1 MARPFLNADAFD
13 RGSTYQLLP
22 FRFVAL
28 DEKRELIS
36 SDWGE
41 WAIVERGTA
50 ARIAKRQLSR
60 DSDLYHTLRA
70 KQIVFDDYADPLLD
84 VAATK
89 LRTRKDFLSRGPSLH
104 MFVVTLRCE
113 HTCAYCQVSR
123 QTTDRIRF
131 DMSQETASRAID
143 LMLASPASHLTLE
156 FQGGE
161 PLLAFDMIRFIVEE
175 AETRS
180 SRVGK
185 TVQPVVATNLALAS
199 DEILA
204 YCRDH
209 SIQISTSLDGPAWL
223 HNRNRPRPGNDSYE
237 LTIDGIRRARDI
249 VGADAVSA
257 LMTTTQLSLDHPTEI
272 IDEYVSQGFHNI
284 FLRPISPY
292 GFAVKSRRR
301 TGYDIERYLEFYRQ
315 GFEYILDLNR
325 RGIHFVEIYARILLT
340 KMLTPFSTGY
350 VDLDSPSGAALRAC
364 VYNYDGD
371 VYASDESRMLREM
384 GDRRF
389 RMGNVHTS
397 SYGELFGSD
406 EALGIVAD
414 GTAEALPGCSDC
426 ALQPFCGGDPVFHYA
441 TQGTTIGHRPSS
453 EFCKR
458 NTSVL
463 KYLFDRLDRGDSEF
477 EEIVWSWIHDVP
489 REELMAKESSS

>member
-1 MARPFLNADAFD
+1 MARPFLSPDTFD
-13 RGSTYQLLP
+13 RGDAYKLLP
-22 FRFVAL
+22 FRFAAL
-28 DEKRELIS
+28 DERRELIS
-36 SDWGE
+36 TDWGD
-41 WAIVERGTA
+41 WTIVERGTA

-60 DSDLYHTLRA
+60 DSDLYRTLRA

-89 LRTRKDFLSRGPSLH
+89 LRTKKDFLSRGPSLH
-104 MFVVTLRCE
+104 LFVVTLRCE

-123 QTTDRIRF
+123 QTTDRTRF
-131 DMSQETASRAID
+131 DMSRETASRGID
-143 LMLASPASHLTLE
+143 LMLASPARHLTLE

-175 AETRS
+175 AEARS
-180 SRVGK
+180 VREGK
-185 TVQPVVATNLALAS
+185 TVQPVVATNLAVAS
-199 DEILA
+199 DEILV

-209 SIQISTSLDGPAWL
+209 RIQISTSLDGPAWL
-223 HNRNRPRPGNDSYE
+223 HNQNRPRPGNNSYE
-237 LTIDGIRRARDI
+237 LTIEGIRRARDI
-249 VGADAVSA
+249 VGPNSVSA
-257 LMTTTQLSLDHPTEI
+257 LMTTTRLSLDHPIEI
-272 IDEYVSQGFHNI
+272 VDEYVTQGFHNI

-292 GFAVKSRRR
+292 GFAVKSQRR
-301 TGYDIERYLEFYRQ
+301 TGYDIERYFEFYRR
-315 GFEYILDLNR
+315 GLDYIIEMNR
-325 RGIHFVEIYARILLT
+325 NGIHFVETYARILLT

-350 VDLDSPSGAALRAC
+350 VDLDSPSGAVLRAC

-384 GDRRF
+384 GDQSF
-389 RMGNVHTS
+389 RIGNVHTS
-397 SYGELFGSD
+397 SYSELFGSD
-406 EALGIVAD
+406 QALGIVSD

-426 ALQPFCGGDPVFHYA
+426 ALQPFCGGDPVFHHA

-463 KYLFDRLDRGDSEF
+463 KYLFDRLDRGDREL
-477 EEIVWSWIHDVP
+477 EEIVWSWIHELP
-489 REELMAKESSS
+489 RKQLMKADASS